1 MSLLVFD
8 GVIKMVGWEHHHS
21 FLEHDNPCKMVEAYE
36 ANPDFFHVTDWVCF
50 YFFPFLRMLFVLSDA
65 HLLNHT

>member
-1 MSLLVFD
+1 
-8 GVIKMVGWEHHHS
+8 
-21 FLEHDNPCKMVEAYE
+21 MVEAYE

-50 YFFPFLRMLFVLSDA
+50 SFFPLLRMLFVLSDA